1 MRLPLVPCL
10 YASVGA
16 SVMYYQGFV
25 NVLGCNSSNPFKISL
40 VVVQYFFLKCYEI
53 KVISKKNRFSITI
66 STASFVAT
74 LPMQAKPP
82 TGPDSL
88 TDITKANIQIQ

>member
-1 MRLPLVPCL
+1 MNC
-10 YASVGA
+10 
-16 SVMYYQGFV
+16 
-25 NVLGCNSSNPFKISL
+25 
-40 VVVQYFFLKCYEI
+40 
-53 KVISKKNRFSITI
+53 FSTII

-88 TDITKANIQIQ
+88 TDITKTNIQIIETVSNLLYDDKTV